1 MRTVYRVLAWL
12 VAAEVLVQAAA
23 ITWAVFGLG
32 QWIQGGGV
40 LDKSVME
47 SEVQAFPAETG
58 FMVHGLNGE
67 MVVPVLAL
75 LLLVV
80 SFFAKLPRGVALAGA
95 VVGLLAVQVVLG
107 MLGHNI
113 PGLGLL
119 HGANALL
126 LFTAAV
132 LAARLPAPTSG
143 PYGATPATTGRHGA
157 ATPL

>member
-23 ITWAVFGLG
+23 IAWAIFGLG
-32 QWIQGGGV
+32 RWIQDGGV

-67 MVVPVLAL
+67 IILPVLAL

-80 SFFAKLPRGVALAGA
+80 SFFAKVPRGIALAGA

-107 MLGHNI
+107 MLGGGL
-113 PGLGLL
+113 PWLGLL

-126 LFTAAV
+126 LFAAAV
-132 LAARLPAPTSG
+132 LAARLQASTSG
-143 PYGATPATTGRHGA
+143 PYGATPATGRHGA
-157 ATPL
+157 ATPI

>member
-23 ITWAVFGLG
+23 IAWAIFGLS
-32 QWIQGGGV
+32 QWIQNGGV

-47 SEVQAFPAETG
+47 SEVQSFPAETG
-58 FMVHGLNGE
+58 FTVHGLNGE
-67 MVVPVLAL
+67 IILPVLAVA
-75 LLLVV
+75 LLVV
-80 SFFAKLPRGVALAGA
+80 SFFARLPRGVALAGA

-107 MLGHNI
+107 MFGHGI

-126 LFTAAV
+126 LFAAAV
-132 LAARLPAPTSG
+132 LAARQPVPTSG
-143 PYGATPATTGRHGA
+143 PYGASTATGRHGA
-157 ATPL
+157 TAPF

>member
-1 MRTVYRVLAWL
+1 MRTAYRVLAWL

-32 QWIQGGGV
+32 AWIQGGGV

-67 MVVPVLAL
+67 MIVPVLAL

-95 VVGLLAVQVVLG
+95 VVGLLAVQVALG
-107 MLGHNI
+107 MLGRGI

-132 LAARLPAPTSG
+132 LAARLPARTSG
-143 PYGATPATTGRHGA
+143 PYGATTASGRHGA
-157 ATPL
+157 AAPF

>member
-12 VAAEVLVQAAA
+12 VAVEVLVQAAVIA
-23 ITWAVFGLG
+23 WAVFGLG

-58 FMVHGLNGE
+58 FMLHGINGE

-80 SFFAKLPRGVALAGA
+80 SFFAKVPRGVALAGG
-95 VVGLLAVQVVLG
+95 VVGLVAVQVALG
-107 MLGHNI
+107 LLGRGL
-113 PGLGLL
+113 PWLGLL
-119 HGANALL
+119 HGANALAL
-126 LFTAAV
+126 VAV
-132 LAARLPAPTSG
+132 AVVAARLPSPTSA
-143 PYGATPATTGRHGA
+143 PYGASTTTGRHGA
-157 ATPL
+157 ATPF

>member
-12 VAAEVLVQAAA
+12 VAVEVLVQAAA
-23 ITWAVFGLG
+23 ITWAIFGLG

-58 FMVHGLNGE
+58 FMVHGLNGQ

-80 SFFAKLPRGVALAGA
+80 SFFAGVPRGVALAGG
-95 VVGLLAVQVVLG
+95 VVGLVAVQVGLG
-107 MLGHNI
+107 LLGHGL
-113 PGLGLL
+113 PWLGLL
-119 HGANALL
+119 HGANALAL
-126 LFTAAV
+126 VAV
-132 LAARLPAPTSG
+132 AVVAARRAAGAPAAGEPPVTL
-143 PYGATPATTGRHGA
+143 GRHSAG
-157 ATPL
+157 TPV